1 MSIYGHFM
9 KVMKGKMLPIKD
21 QVKLKC
27 YQVIF
32 NQTVL
37 KSVIETI
44 IFRGRQALSLHGHRY
59 YLQFYNSC

>member
-44 IFRGRQALSLHGHRY
+44 IFCGRQAL
-59 YLQFYNSC
+59 F